1 LFSSYS
7 SVIPGKADLVFAPSV
22 QEVYPPNKGNEV
34 IVTAGPASAAR
45 FEGSKRVGHF
55 DGVLTVVAK
64 LFNMVQPDDAF
75 FGQKDAEQVEGFLC

>member
-1 LFSSYS
+1 M
-7 SVIPGKADLVFAPSV
+7 
-22 QEVYPPNKGNEV
+22 
-34 IVTAGPASAAR
+34 TAGPASAAR

-75 FGQKDAEQVEGFLC
+75 FGQKDAEQVEGFLY